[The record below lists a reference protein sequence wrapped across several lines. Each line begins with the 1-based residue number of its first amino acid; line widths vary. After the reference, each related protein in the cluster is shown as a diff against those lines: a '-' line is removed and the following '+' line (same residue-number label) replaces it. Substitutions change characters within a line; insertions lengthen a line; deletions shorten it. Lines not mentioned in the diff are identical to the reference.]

1 MKSQLR
7 WQFTMGKRQYW
18 NSEAKNKRWIKEGR
32 GQGIRSNYKPWLTVR
47 DVASEGRSHR
57 VFGHI
62 THRTHH
68 LLSDLELA
76 TFLLLQWRPT
86 TTDIREQFPL
96 DRTLTREISKQLGV
110 QHPNHQGLDQYMSSD
125 FVVDSQAKEQPR
137 FAIQVKPIAAFSD
150 PRTIEKLEIE
160 KLYWRE
166 KGVPFYWV
174 TENQIP
180 PIVFENINLLYNHIE
195 GDGDR
200 EELLIQLDIFSKH
213 LKASE
218 TLRVKDLCMKLDLSY
233 DHEPGEALY
242 QMKRLLAKRY
252 LHFDI
257 AKPFVQLRCSDI
269 TIESVDALMEGW
281 RVSS

>member
-1 MKSQLR
+1 
-7 WQFTMGKRQYW
+7 MGKKQYW

-32 GQGIRSNYKPWLTVR
+32 GQGMGSNYKPWLTIR

-57 VFGHI
+57 IFGHI
-62 THRTHH
+62 TQRTHH

-96 DRTLTREISKQLGV
+96 DIEVTREISKLLRLD
-110 QHPNHQGLDQYMSSD
+110 HPSHQGVDQYMSSD
-125 FVVDSQAKEQPR
+125 FVVDSLERDKPR
-137 FAIQVKPIAAFSD
+137 FAIQVKSKEAYSD
-150 PRTIEKLEIE
+150 PRTVEKLEIE

-166 KGVPFYWV
+166 KGIRLFWV

-180 PIVFENINLLYNHIE
+180 PIVFENINLLYNHI
-195 GDGDR
+195 DDDDDLD
-200 EELLIQLDIFSKH
+200 ELLIQLEVFSKH
-213 LKASE
+213 LQASE

-233 DHEPGEALY
+233 DHEPGESLY
-242 QMKRLLAKRY
+242 QIKRLLAKRY

-257 AKPFVQLRCSDI
+257 AKPFIELRCSDI
-269 TIESVDALMEGW
+269 TIETVNALKEGW
-281 RVSS
+281 CVAS